1 MFGNLGNM
9 FEQVQKAQ
17 QDMNRIQ
24 SELKNKKVEAS
35 VGGGKV
41 VATANGCQQIVKIH
55 VDPELVSSPEDINF
69 LEDMIV
75 AAVNQALE
83 KSKELLQSEMSQLT
97 GGLDINNIMKMFQ
110 K

>member
-1 MFGNLGNM
+1 MFGNM
-9 FEQVQKAQ
+9 FEQMQKAQ
-17 QDMNRIQ
+17 QEMMKIQ
-24 SELKNKKVEAS
+24 SELKNKTVEAS

-41 VATANGCQQIVKIH
+41 IATANGNQQIVKVHI
-55 VDPELVSSPEDINF
+55 DPELMAEDPEF

-83 KSKELLQSEMSQLT
+83 KSKNLFQKEMSQLT
-97 GGLDINNIMKMFQ
+97 NGLDVNNIMKMFQ

>member
-1 MFGNLGNM
+1 MFGNM
-9 FEQVQKAQ
+9 FEQMQKAQ
-17 QDMNRIQ
+17 QDMMKIQ
-24 SELKNKKVEAS
+24 SELKNKTVEAS

-55 VDPELVSSPEDINF
+55 IDPELMGEETEF
-69 LEDMIV
+69 LEDMVV

-83 KSKELLQSEMSQLT
+83 KSKNLLQTEMSQLA
-97 GGLDINNIMKMFQ
+97 GGLDLNNIMKMFQ

>member
-9 FEQVQKAQ
+9 FEQMQKAQ
-17 QDMNRIQ
+17 QDMARIQ
-24 SELKNKKVEAS
+24 SELKNKTVEAS

-55 VDPELVSSPEDINF
+55 IDPEVLREDADF
-69 LEDMIV
+69 VEDMVV

-83 KSKELLQSEMSQLT
+83 KSKTLLQTEMSQLT
-97 GGLDINNIMKMFQ
+97 GGLDFNNIMKMFQ